1 MMKNNDKKKGSNTKK
16 ILPAAGMLAL
26 SASMLATSTYAWFTM
41 SREVEV
47 KNIQMTATVPEDL
60 QISLGHLVGFAGND
74 AGDAT
79 QANASTF
86 GGLAA
91 NQGKLAAPANG
102 TADDGNV
109 VAPLTGTDA
118 VSMLDWSNSADISQY
133 YRLGKIMPASS
144 KDGENIYFTPD
155 AAGVGKTLKSG
166 AKYYQAASLT
176 QEFKYQAAVAASG
189 DTPATPATFSASGSG
204 DSAKTKLHAINNVTR
219 ASDLWGDSTDTSD
232 TKYVTASEWFE
243 TNDDGYY
250 VDIPVWF
257 RSSST
262 DTINLSVDAYVTT
275 NKAVDEDDLYLA
287 ARAVVLYNNTEPAI
301 NATMEDST
309 NLIKIRQDDIANTQ
323 SIVNYMYTT
332 NSSGD
337 AVNGTD
343 GSYANAV
350 EYNGAPLIAVPS
362 KAANGDTYG
371 APTKAIIRVW
381 LEGEDPNCW
390 NQNAGQNFNISL
402 KFSKYDAGSPATAI
416 VRDDVAAST
425 DANSLQNGAR
435 ATVTSGTDTLI
446 FEYNSTATPK
456 WDLIDGTFHV
466 AAGKTYTFN
475 NATVTNSDEIA
486 AQLEAMGTK
495 ASTFAGTLTVS
506 DGT

>member
-1 MMKNNDKKKGSNTKK
+1 MKL
-16 ILPAAGMLAL
+16 IPAAGSLMISAAML
-26 SASMLATSTYAWFTM
+26 STSTYAWFTM

-47 KNIQMTATVPEDL
+47 RNIKMTATVPEDI
-60 QISLGHLVGFAGND
+60 QISLGHLVNFDGSASGSATQETASSYKGLAGNEGILD
-74 AGDAT
+74 KGEAT
-79 QANASTF
+79 D
-86 GGLAA
+86 
-91 NQGKLAAPANG
+91 
-102 TADDGNV
+102 ADDGK
-109 VAPLTGTDA
+109 VAVPLTGNDA

-144 KDGENIYFTPD
+144 IDGKNIYFTPD

-189 DTPATPATFSASGSG
+189 DTSATPATFSATGTG

-262 DTINLSVDAYVTT
+262 DAIRLSVDAYVTT
-275 NKAVDEDDLYLA
+275 NKAVDDEDLYLA
-287 ARAVVLYNNTEPAI
+287 ARAVVLYNNTAPAI
-301 NATMEDST
+301 DATMADST
-309 NLIKIRQDDIANTQ
+309 NLIRVRQDDIANAQ

-343 GSYANAV
+343 GSYADAV
-350 EYNGAPLIAVPS
+350 EYNGAPLINVPS
-362 KAANGDTYG
+362 KAANGDAYG

-402 KFSKYDAGSPATAI
+402 KFSKYDAGSPDTAI
-416 VRDDVAAST
+416 DRSDKAAST
-425 DANSLQNGAR
+425 ADDSLQNGQR
-435 ATVTSGTDTLI
+435 VTVTIGNDPVDTLV

-456 WDLIDGTFHV
+456 WDLIDGTFHTL
-466 AAGKTYTFN
+466 AGKTYTFN
-475 NATVTNSDEIA
+475 GATVTNSDQIA

-495 ASTFAGTLTVS
+495 AETFESTLTV
-506 DGT
+506 TAT